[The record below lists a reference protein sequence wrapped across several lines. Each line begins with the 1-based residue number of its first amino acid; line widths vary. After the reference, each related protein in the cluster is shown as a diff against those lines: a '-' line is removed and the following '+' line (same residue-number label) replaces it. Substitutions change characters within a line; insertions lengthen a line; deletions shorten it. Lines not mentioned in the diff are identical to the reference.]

1 MYAPFDF
8 ICSSFSRERVF
19 KRFSWSVFWL
29 HQPFLAAMA
38 SLLRS
43 RSLPSYRGSIVD
55 MMIGPGVKLHVST
68 PAPIARCKPPR
79 RPFRAVYWGTSDDIY
94 GHNDG
99 LDSDYVPTVV
109 ATSPAESLP
118 PSPAGSFPPS
128 PRHHPDEPSR
138 TTYVP
143 SIFST
148 TSEAP
153 RTMSHVTSPNA
164 SPHSPRP
171 TDDAP
176 KTLSRTPSSS
186 CDECDRLNQ
195 PPLS

>member
-1 MYAPFDF
+1 M
-8 ICSSFSRERVF
+8 V
-19 KRFSWSVFWL
+19 VLWL
-29 HQPFLAAMA
+29 HQPFLAEAMA

-43 RSLPSYRGSIVD
+43 RSLPSYRGSIAD
-55 MMIGPGVKLHVST
+55 MMIGPGVKLRVST
-68 PAPIARCKPPR
+68 PAPIARCKPPPR
-79 RPFRAVYWGTSDDIY
+79 FFRYVYIATSDD

-99 LDSDYVPTVV
+99 EDSDYVPTVV

-118 PSPAGSFPPS
+118 PSPRP
-128 PRHHPDEPSR
+128 HPAQPAP

-143 SIFST
+143 SLFST

-153 RTMSHVTSPNA
+153 QTLSHVTSPNA

-186 CDECDRLNQ
+186 CDECDH
-195 PPLS
+195 